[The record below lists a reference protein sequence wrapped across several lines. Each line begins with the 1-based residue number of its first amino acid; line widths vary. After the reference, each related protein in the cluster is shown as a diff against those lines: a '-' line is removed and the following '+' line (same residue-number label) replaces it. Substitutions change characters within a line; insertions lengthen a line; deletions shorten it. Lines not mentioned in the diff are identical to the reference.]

1 MSLITRTLEL
11 LRLKKG
17 MVLLYLLN
25 TMLLIL
31 MSYVFYDVNDI
42 LYPLSVSLFL
52 LVVYLSVAVLRL
64 YRFTDKLADSR
75 LSPHLEVN
83 AADAA
88 DRLIFGTINEI
99 HDEYNSRIY
108 RLGSS
113 AKERSRL
120 FSQWIHNMKVSV
132 SIIDLAAERGSE
144 EALQDIRE
152 ENGKLARSLE
162 ECLNMLRLEEFQRDY
177 RPEKVKLHGVVTKA
191 INARRREF
199 IYSGVYP
206 KIAVGEELEV
216 YTDEKWSS
224 FMLEQVLSNAVK
236 YSHKG
241 GTVSISGWV
250 AGGGVLLT
258 VRDEGIGI
266 DPEDVPR
273 VFEPFFTGKNG
284 REYRSATGI
293 GLYMVK
299 YTADKLGH
307 TVKLESQRGRGTE
320 VTLTFPQPYVN
331 VSF

>member
-1 MSLITRTLEL
+1 MSWITQTFEL
-11 LRLKKG
+11 LQLKKG

-25 TMLLIL
+25 TVILIL
-31 MSYVFYDVNDI
+31 FSYVFYGVDDI
-42 LYPLSVSLFL
+42 LYPLGVSLFL

-64 YRFTDKLADSR
+64 YKFTDKLADSR
-75 LSPHLEVN
+75 LSPHLEIN
-83 AADAA
+83 AADVA

-99 HDEYNSRIY
+99 HEEYNKRIY

-113 AKERSRL
+113 AKERNRL

-132 SIIDLAAERGSE
+132 SVIDLAAESGSE

-152 ENGKLARSLE
+152 ENGKLTRSLE
-162 ECLNMLRLEEFQRDY
+162 ECLNMLRLEEFPRDY
-177 RPEKVKLHGVVTKA
+177 RPEKVNLHKVVTKSV
-191 INARRREF
+191 NAHKREF

-206 KIAVGEELEV
+206 KIAVDEHLEV
-216 YTDEKWSS
+216 YTDEKWCS

-236 YSHKG
+236 YSLKG
-241 GTVSISGWV
+241 GTVTVTGLV
-250 AGGGVLLT
+250 KEGGTLLT

-284 REYRSATGI
+284 RKYRSATGI

-307 TVKLESQRGRGTE
+307 TVKLDSKRGIGTE
-320 VTLTFPQPYVN
+320 FTFTFPTI
-331 VSF
+331 